1 MFRFNKEGHFN
12 IPYGGKSY
20 NDKDFSRKIDS
31 IFEKS
36 VIDLLSRTEVTCKS
50 FDDLSFKADDFV
62 FLDPPYDSEFSDYD
76 QFSFGREEQTSLAS
90 TFANL
95 PCPALMIIGK
105 TDFIEKLYKQKQKTV
120 AACVSVQS
128 SSLADDSTL
137 TRASPSARTQAS
149 PHGLLPNPRLI
160 YSAIGPSEGYVSP
173 MGPYPGGPHGR
184 KINTCAKGGIGC
196 RRSRSRRQ
204 WKHAEDERG
213 KRKKTK
219 KRKKKKKKTTTKRQR
234 REIVRAERLTTHR
247 NYVSVEQR
255 DRGKAAGPS
264 PPRERRQGAL
274 PSSGDAVEAIV
285 SPRRPGLA

>member
-1 MFRFNKEGHFN
+1 MCVYE
-12 IPYGGKSY
+12 
-20 NDKDFSRKIDS
+20 
-31 IFEKS
+31 FE
-36 VIDLLSRTEVTCKS
+36 C
-50 FDDLSFKADDFV
+50 A
-62 FLDPPYDSEFSDYD
+62 
-76 QFSFGREEQTSLAS
+76 
-90 TFANL
+90 
-95 PCPALMIIGK
+95 M
-105 TDFIEKLYKQKQKTV
+105 
-120 AACVSVQS
+120 CVSVQS

-213 KRKKTK
+213 KRKETK
-219 KRKKKKKKTTTKRQR
+219 KRKKKKKKKKTKRQR